1 MRFTKLLA
9 LLAALG
15 FVVAACGGESDV
27 ITEATPAPTTAAP
40 DETAAPAADPGTS
53 STTGVPPTTA
63 PAPAGQVA
71 GDGGELL
78 LLQWQA
84 PSIANPY
91 LSTGTKDVMTSSL
104 VLEALA
110 EYSPNGA
117 LIPALAA
124 EIPSV
129 SNGGISEDLTQI
141 TWTLKEGIVF
151 SDGSPLTSADVVF
164 SYDYCIDELT
174 GCASA
179 AFTEVVSV
187 VADDDMTVTIT
198 FDAPTPFPFAPFVGF
213 TSPILQ
219 QAQFADCVGE
229 AAQGCSEQ
237 NLGPI
242 GTGPFMITELRPEDT
257 AQFVF
262 NPLYRL
268 VPEGKPF
275 FGSVQI
281 KGGGDAEASARSV
294 LEIGEADYAWN
305 LQVAPELLG
314 PMEAAGNGEVVV
326 AFASSVEHILLNQT
340 DPTGPNASDY
350 VDGANPNPFFFEN
363 PELQRAL
370 SIAINRDELVV
381 VGYGA
386 NGSPT
391 CNMWNVPGQVSTN
404 NDWCLTQDID
414 GANAILDGLGYM
426 DTDDDGVRELPDG
439 TPLEWDYFT
448 STNAVRQSNQDLI
461 KSYWADIGVNV
472 NMQNESASI
481 FFDGSQASPNN
492 IWAFPWDIEM
502 FTTGPDSPDPQTF
515 LNNWQTEQIPES
527 SNNFAGGNIVRLAS
541 DEYDAIFQ
549 ELTQTALDDP
559 ARNDLVIQLN
569 DIASTTVIPLI
580 LRGSVSAFA
589 NDIEGQGDLNAWDS
603 EYYNIEEWTRAG

>member
-1 MRFTKLLA
+1 
-9 LLAALG
+9 
-15 FVVAACGGESDV
+15 V
-27 ITEATPAPTTAAP
+27 
-40 DETAAPAADPGTS
+40 
-53 STTGVPPTTA
+53 
-63 PAPAGQVA
+63 PAPAEQVA

-91 LSTGTKDVMTSSL
+91 LSTGTKDVQTASL
-104 VLEALA
+104 VLEPLA
-110 EYSPNGA
+110 EYTPGGA
-117 LIPALAA
+117 LIPALAT

-129 SNGGISEDLTQI
+129 SNGGISEDLTSI
-141 TWTLKEGIVF
+141 TWTLQDGIVF

-164 SYDYCIDELT
+164 TYEYCTDELT
-174 GCASA
+174 GCASS

-187 VADDDMTVTIT
+187 VADGDLAVTIT
-198 FDAPTPFPFAPFVGF
+198 FDAPTPFPFAPFVGSL
-213 TSPILQ
+213 SPILQ
-219 QAQFADCVGE
+219 QAQFADCIGE
-229 AAQGCSEQ
+229 AAQGCSDQ

-242 GTGPFMITELRPEDT
+242 GTGPFVITELRPEDT
-257 AQFVF
+257 AQFEF

-268 VPEGKPF
+268 IDEGKPF

-314 PMEAAGNGEVVV
+314 PMEAAGNGSVFV
-326 AFASSVEHILLNQT
+326 AFTSSVEHINLNQT
-340 DPTGPNASDY
+340 DPTGANASDY

-363 PELQRAL
+363 AELQRAL
-370 SIAINRDELVV
+370 SIAINRDELVL

-386 NGSPT
+386 NGIPT
-391 CNMWNVPGQVSTN
+391 CNVWNVPGQNSTN
-404 NDWCLTQDID
+404 NDWCLTQDLD
-414 GANAILDGLGYM
+414 GANAILDDLGYL

-502 FTTGPDSPDPQTF
+502 FTNGPSSPDAQAY
-515 LNNWQTEQIPES
+515 LDGWQTEQIPES
-527 SNNFAGGNIVRLAS
+527 SNNYAGSNITRMAS
-541 DEYDAIFQ
+541 AEYDALFQ

-559 ARNDLVIQLN
+559 ARNDIVIQLN
-569 DIASTTVIPLI
+569 DIVSTTVIPLI

-589 NDIEGQGDLNAWDS
+589 NDIQGQGELNGWDS